1 MRAVLAV
8 LAAVPT
14 LALAQVGAL
23 NAAREAG
30 AKQQAG
36 TEVHMKAADAQV
48 AEGAEPVAP
57 AASAAEPA
65 SVEEGVDLNAEAAKL
80 EHAEAAGRLEQ
91 EVGALPGTEVAL
103 SKDAPAGEAHKV
115 VRGDTLWDL
124 SAKYLQ
130 DPYSWPKIWSW
141 NPEIANPHWIYP
153 GNVVRL
159 GPAGPAGVAA
169 QAQGPAVEAPS
180 DDSDLVQVPKELAS
194 FSVGSLDRPQELGEG
209 DEVVVSGSRKIGYV
223 APSGT
228 RTRRDSFVTA
238 TELAQ
243 SGAISAAFEDK
254 LLLTTHD
261 RAYATFAGD
270 AAKLGQT
277 YAIFRTERELRHPVD
292 GKPFGYKTTILG
304 AGRVVAVDG
313 NQATVDITSAA
324 EAIERGDRL
333 GLLPAKPLA
342 EVARRP
348 NRKNVRGVIVA
359 SDVEVISEIGQHHYV
374 YVDRGA
380 ADGVEPGNVFTVL
393 RSGDPYGRDMTEAR
407 QDPNLPL
414 EQVGALLVVEAKEHA
429 STALVVK
436 SERELLIGDR
446 VEMRI
451 AASTGVSSN

>member
-36 TEVHMKAADAQV
+36 TEVHMKAADAQL

-65 SVEEGVDLNAEAAKL
+65 PVEEGVDLNAAAS
-80 EHAEAAGRLEQ
+80 RLEK
-91 EVGALPGTEVAL
+91 EVGTLPGTEVAL
-103 SKDAPAGEAHKV
+103 SKDAPASEAHKV

-130 DPYSWPKIWSW
+130 DPFAWPKIWSW

-159 GPAGPAGVAA
+159 GPAGAGAGA
-169 QAQGPAVEAPS
+169 QAQGPAAEAPS
-180 DDSDLVQVPKELAS
+180 DDSDLVQVPQELAS
-194 FSVGSLDRPQELGEG
+194 FSVGSLDRPEELGTG
-209 DEVVVSGSRKIGYV
+209 DEVVVAGSRKIGYV
-223 APSGT
+223 APAGT

-348 NRKNVRGVIVA
+348 NRRNVQGVIVA

-380 ADGVEPGNVFTVL
+380 ADGVETGNVFTVV

-436 SERELLIGDR
+436 SERELLIGDQ
-446 VEMRI
+446 VEMRT
-451 AASTGVSSN
+451 ATSAGVSSN

>member
-1 MRAVLAV
+1 MRVALAV

-36 TEVHMKAADAQV
+36 TAAHMKAADAQF
-48 AEGAEPVAP
+48 AEGAEPVAADAP
-57 AASAAEPA
+57 AAQAAPA
-65 SVEEGVDLNAEAAKL
+65 DDSVNLNAAAS
-80 EHAEAAGRLEQ
+80 RLER
-91 EVGALPGTEVAL
+91 EVGALPGTEVAV
-103 SKDAPAGEAHKV
+103 SPGAPSSEAHKV

-124 SAKYLQ
+124 SAKFLK
-130 DPYSWPKIWSW
+130 DPFAWPKIWSW

-153 GNVVRL
+153 GNNVRL
-159 GPAGPAGVAA
+159 GPAGGAVEA
-169 QAQGPAVEAPS
+169 QAQAPVAEAPA
-180 DDSDLVQVPKELAS
+180 DDSDLAQSPKEIAS
-194 FSVGSLDRPQELGEG
+194 FSVGSLDRPQELGDG
-209 DEVVVSGSRKIGYV
+209 DEVMVVGSRKIGYV

-228 RTRRDSFVTA
+228 RTRRDSFVTP

-270 AAKLGQT
+270 PAKPGQI

-313 NQATVDITSAA
+313 QQATVDITSAA

-333 GLLPAKPLA
+333 GLLPSKPLA

-348 NRKNVRGVIVA
+348 NQRNVAGVIVA
-359 SDVEVISEIGQHHYV
+359 ADVEVISEIGQHHYV
-374 YVDRGA
+374 YVDRGS
-380 ADGVEPGNVFTVL
+380 ADGVEPGNVFTVV
-393 RSGDPYGRDMTEAR
+393 RSGDPYGRDMTAAR
-407 QDPNLPL
+407 QDPNLPR
-414 EQVGALLVVEAKEHA
+414 EQVGSLLVVEAKEHA

-436 SERELLIGDR
+436 SERELLIGDQ
-446 VEMRI
+446 VEMR
-451 AASTGVSSN
+451 AARSAGVSSN

>member
-36 TEVHMKAADAQV
+36 TEVHMKAADAQL

-65 SVEEGVDLNAEAAKL
+65 PVEEGVDLNAAAS
-80 EHAEAAGRLEQ
+80 RLEK
-91 EVGALPGTEVAL
+91 EVGTLPGTEVAL
-103 SKDAPAGEAHKV
+103 SKDAPASEAHKV

-130 DPYSWPKIWSW
+130 DPFAWPKIWSW

-159 GPAGPAGVAA
+159 GPAGAGAGA
-169 QAQGPAVEAPS
+169 QAQGPAAEAPS
-180 DDSDLVQVPKELAS
+180 DDSDLVQVPQELAS
-194 FSVGSLDRPQELGEG
+194 FSVGSLDRPEELGAG
-209 DEVVVSGSRKIGYV
+209 DEVVVAGSRKIGYV
-223 APSGT
+223 APAGT

-348 NRKNVRGVIVA
+348 NRRNVQGVIVA

-380 ADGVEPGNVFTVL
+380 ADGVETGNVFTVV

-436 SERELLIGDR
+436 SERELLIGDQ
-446 VEMRI
+446 VEMRT
-451 AASTGVSSN
+451 ATSAGVSSN